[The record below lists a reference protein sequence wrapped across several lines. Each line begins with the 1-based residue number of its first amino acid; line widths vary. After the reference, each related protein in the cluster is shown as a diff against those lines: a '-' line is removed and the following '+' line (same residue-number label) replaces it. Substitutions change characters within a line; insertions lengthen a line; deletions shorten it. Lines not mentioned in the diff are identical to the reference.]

1 MCDILFDV
9 QHLPCI
15 NVRYFH
21 VFNNLINIYIICYFY
36 ILLFTGKF
44 SFSIC
49 YYMIVLHRCTFYFY
63 TSVCLRIYPKKNV
76 EGYLFFFI
84 NVIIVKIYLFSFKYI
99 DIIIYVIC
107 SVFLATIRCLSY
119 VSIY

>member
-1 MCDILFDV
+1 MLLL
-9 QHLPCI
+9 HLI
-15 NVRYFH
+15 IYWKVFIFHMLLYDSITSLYF
-21 VFNNLINIYIICYFY
+21 
-36 ILLFTGKF
+36 LLT
-44 SFSIC
+44 
-49 YYMIVLHRCTFYFY
+49 Y
-63 TSVCLRIYPKKNV
+63 TIVCLRIYPKKNV

-107 SVFLATIRCLSY
+107 SVFLSTIRCLSY